1 MKNST
6 LLLFLIAFLVL
17 SCNKK
22 EKELTLRNQ
31 ELTQV
36 VEQRD
41 SIIGILNNTLDE
53 IEKNLGVISS
63 SGATRND
70 LKERM
75 RRDISHI
82 NNLIESNQN
91 RYDSLKRIV
100 SSGRN
105 RSGNL
110 SKRMDTLNMQ
120 LNERENRIA
129 ELNEQIAILN
139 NKINY
144 QDQTIGNLQS
154 FSTDQES
161 TIDRMIRR
169 LNTAYFIV
177 GEEKDLVEKNVVYK
191 DGGFLGIFGRVD
203 RLNPQFNNNLF
214 TQIDIRDDQI
224 IEIKKENGKDKISLV
239 TIHPS
244 QSYNIK
250 DVNDEMAQVEIT
262 DPQSFWE
269 ASKYLVVMKE

>member
-1 MKNST
+1 MKNIILVFF
-6 LLLFLIAFLVL
+6 LLALLTAG
-17 SCNKK
+17 CNKK
-22 EKELTLRNQ
+22 EKELAQRNQ

-53 IEKNLGVISS
+53 IEKNLGIISTS
-63 SGATRND
+63 NTNRND
-70 LKERM
+70 LRERM

-82 NNLIESNQN
+82 NNLIESNQT
-91 RYDSLKRIV
+91 RYDSLRTLV

-110 SKRMDTLNMQ
+110 SRRIDTLNTQ
-120 LNERENRIA
+120 IEERENRIA
-129 ELNEQIAILN
+129 ELNDQITKLN

-154 FSTDQES
+154 FSTEQES
-161 TIDRMIRR
+161 TIERMTRR

-191 DGGFLGIFGRVD
+191 DGGFLGIFGRVE
-203 RLNPQFNNNLF
+203 RLNPQFNNDLF
-214 TQIDIRDDQI
+214 TQIDIRDDQV
-224 IEIKKENGKDKISLV
+224 IEVKKENGKDKISIV
-239 TIHPS
+239 TIHPAE
-244 QSYNIK
+244 SYSIK
-250 DVNDEMAQVEIT
+250 DVNEETAQLEIS